1 MESNK
6 EINKSNV
13 FFVNLTTKSVT
24 PDVDVR
30 KNKKKDYIFYGK
42 DNLFPDYLIDL
53 ADNCSIHRA
62 LLETKAK
69 FIAGEGF
76 SFEGDENQ
84 ISQAESFLEGLKK
97 DFLVKTAVDMAYFNG
112 FYWQAKFVR
121 GGDVAY
127 LRNVD
132 FSYVRSGKMDEN
144 GDISEY
150 YFSPDWKFATKRNTF
165 KPEDEVYRP
174 KPIASWES
182 SDRNLVRERG
192 ELVNGMSYSPGKLF
206 YAEPSYLGAL
216 NYIEISNQIAEF
228 HKNNLDNGMVG
239 SMHIHLFEDLSDGEK
254 RRKVEKSIN
263 NKFSGSENA
272 GKVVV
277 TWSTNP
283 DMKTMVESIP
293 VNDSHEMFTLLNG
306 KVSEEII
313 MAHRTP
319 MALAGIKVATGLQSD
334 DTLSRSNME
343 YYQNTVIR
351 PQQNVIEENLDKV
364 LQRNGINV
372 KTKIKPLKPIDILGS
387 EELMSKVMTINE
399 IRTNVL
405 GIDALEEGGDVFLTN
420 GQEIII
426 D

>member
-1 MESNK
+1 MEENKASN
-6 EINKSNV
+6 I

-24 PDVDVR
+24 PDVDIR
-30 KNKKKDYIFYGK
+30 KNKKKDYIYFGK

-62 LLETKAK
+62 LIETKSK
-69 FIAGEGF
+69 FISGEGF
-76 SFEGDENQ
+76 YFEGEDNQ
-84 ISQAESFLEGLKK
+84 IAQAERFLEGLDK
-97 DFLVKTAVDMAYFNG
+97 DFLRRTAIDMAYFNG
-112 FYWQAKFVR
+112 FYWQSKFER
-121 GGDVAY
+121 SGKVAY

-132 FSYVRSGKMDEN
+132 FSYVRSGKMNEN
-144 GDISEY
+144 GEVDKY
-150 YFSPDWKFATKRNTF
+150 YFSPDWKFATKRNSF
-165 KPEDEVYRP
+165 KPEDEIYKP
-174 KPIASWES
+174 KPIASWQS
-182 SDRNLVRERG
+182 SDRMLVRERG
-192 ELVNGMSYSPGKLF
+192 ELVNGMCYSPGKLF

-319 MALAGIKVATGLQSD
+319 MALAGIKVATGLQSED
-334 DTLSRSNME
+334 SLTRANME

-351 PQQNVIEENLDKV
+351 PSQAVIEENLDKV
-364 LQRNGINV
+364 LERNGINV
-372 KTKIKPLKPIDILGS
+372 KSKIKPLKPIDILGS
-387 EELMSKVMTINE
+387 EELMSRVMTINE
-399 IRTNVL
+399 IRTSVL
-405 GIDALEEGGDVFLTN
+405 GIEALEEGGDDFLN
-420 GQEIII
+420 DNNNEL

>member
-1 MESNK
+1 MEENL
-6 EINKSNV
+6 EKSNV

-30 KNKKKDYIFYGK
+30 RNRKKDYIYFGK
-42 DNLFPDYLIDL
+42 DNLFPNYLIDL

-62 LLETKAK
+62 LLETKSK

-76 SFEGDENQ
+76 SFEGED
-84 ISQAESFLEGLKK
+84 SQVSLAERFLEGLDK
-97 DFLVKTAVDMAYFNG
+97 DFLRKTSVDMAYFNG
-112 FYWQAKFVR
+112 FYWQSKFER
-121 GGDVAY
+121 SGNVAY

-132 FSYVRSGKMDEN
+132 FSYIRSGKMNEN
-144 GDISEY
+144 GEVEKY
-150 YFSPDWKFATKRNTF
+150 YYTPDWKFATKRNSF
-165 KPEDEVYRP
+165 KPEDAIYEP
-174 KPIASWES
+174 KPIASWYS
-182 SDRNLVRERG
+182 SDRALVRERG
-192 ELVNGMSYSPGKLF
+192 ELINGISYSPGKLF
-206 YAEPSYLGAL
+206 YAEPNYLGAL

-283 DMKTMVESIP
+283 DMKTLVESIP

-306 KVSEEII
+306 KVSEEIV

-319 MALAGIKVATGLQSD
+319 MALAGIKVATGLQSED
-334 DTLSRSNME
+334 SLTRSNME

-351 PQQNVIEENLDKV
+351 PQQTVIEDCLDKV
-364 LQRNGINV
+364 LERNGINV
-372 KTKIKPLKPIDILGS
+372 KTKIKPLKPIDILAS
-387 EELMSKVMTINE
+387 EELMLRTMSLDE
-399 IRTNVL
+399 IRRDVL
-405 GIDALEEGGDVFLTN
+405 GKDELEGTPVLSEGNNDNIL
-420 GQEIII
+420 

>member
-1 MESNK
+1 MEENKASN
-6 EINKSNV
+6 I

-24 PDVDVR
+24 PDVDIR
-30 KNKKKDYIFYGK
+30 KNKKKDYIYFGK

-62 LLETKAK
+62 LIETKTK

-76 SFEGDENQ
+76 YFEGEDNQ
-84 ISQAESFLEGLKK
+84 IAQAERFLEGLDK
-97 DFLVKTAVDMAYFNG
+97 DFLRRTAIDMAYFNG
-112 FYWQAKFVR
+112 FYWQSKFER
-121 GGDVAY
+121 SGNVAY

-132 FSYVRSGKMDEN
+132 FSYVRSGKMNEN
-144 GDISEY
+144 GEVDKY
-150 YFSPDWKFATKRNTF
+150 YFSPDWKFATKRNSF
-165 KPEDEVYRP
+165 KPEDEIYKP
-174 KPIASWES
+174 KPIASWQS
-182 SDRNLVRERG
+182 SDRMLVRERG
-192 ELVNGMSYSPGKLF
+192 ELVNGMCYSPGKLF

-313 MAHRTP
+313 MSHRTP
-319 MALAGIKVATGLQSD
+319 MALAGIKVATGLQSEES
-334 DTLSRSNME
+334 LNRANME

-351 PQQNVIEENLDKV
+351 PSQVVIEENLDKV
-364 LQRNGINV
+364 LERNGISV
-372 KTKIKPLKPIDILGS
+372 KSKIKPLKPIDILGS
-387 EELMSKVMTINE
+387 EDLMSRVMTINE
-399 IRTNVL
+399 IRTSVL
-405 GIDALEEGGDVFLTN
+405 GIEALEEGGDDFLN
-420 GQEIII
+420 DNNNEL

>member
-1 MESNK
+1 MEENKASN
-6 EINKSNV
+6 I

-24 PDVDVR
+24 PDVDIR
-30 KNKKKDYIFYGK
+30 KNKKKDYIYFGK

-62 LLETKAK
+62 LIETKSK
-69 FIAGEGF
+69 FISGEGF
-76 SFEGDENQ
+76 YFEGEDNQ
-84 ISQAESFLEGLKK
+84 IAQAERFLEGLDK
-97 DFLVKTAVDMAYFNG
+97 DFLRRTAIDMAYFNG
-112 FYWQAKFVR
+112 FYWQSKFER
-121 GGDVAY
+121 SGKVAY

-132 FSYVRSGKMDEN
+132 FSYVRSGKMNEN
-144 GDISEY
+144 GEVDKY
-150 YFSPDWKFATKRNTF
+150 YFSPDWKFATKRNSF
-165 KPEDEVYRP
+165 KPEDEIYKP
-174 KPIASWES
+174 KPIASWQS
-182 SDRNLVRERG
+182 SDRMLVRERG
-192 ELVNGMSYSPGKLF
+192 ELVNGMCYSPGKLF

-319 MALAGIKVATGLQSD
+319 MALAGIKVATGLQSED
-334 DTLSRSNME
+334 SLTRANME

-351 PQQNVIEENLDKV
+351 PSQAVIEENLDKV
-364 LQRNGINV
+364 LERNGINV
-372 KTKIKPLKPIDILGS
+372 KSKIKPLKPIDILGS
-387 EELMSKVMTINE
+387 EELMSRVMTINE
-399 IRTNVL
+399 IRTSVL
-405 GIDALEEGGDVFLTN
+405 GIEALEEGGDEFLN
-420 GQEIII
+420 DNNNEL

>member
-1 MESNK
+1 MEENKASN
-6 EINKSNV
+6 I

-24 PDVDVR
+24 PDVDIR
-30 KNKKKDYIFYGK
+30 KNKKKDYIYFGK

-62 LLETKAK
+62 LIETKSK

-76 SFEGDENQ
+76 YFEGEDNQ
-84 ISQAESFLEGLKK
+84 IAQAERFLEGLDK
-97 DFLVKTAVDMAYFNG
+97 DFLRRTAIDMAYFNG
-112 FYWQAKFVR
+112 FYWQSKFER
-121 GGDVAY
+121 SGNVAY

-132 FSYVRSGKMDEN
+132 FSYVRSGKMNEN
-144 GDISEY
+144 GEVDKY
-150 YFSPDWKFATKRNTF
+150 YFSPDWKFATKRNSF
-165 KPEDEVYRP
+165 KPEDEIYKP
-174 KPIASWES
+174 KPIASWQS
-182 SDRNLVRERG
+182 SDRMLVRERG
-192 ELVNGMSYSPGKLF
+192 ELVNGMCYSPGKLF

-313 MAHRTP
+313 MSHRTP
-319 MALAGIKVATGLQSD
+319 MALAGIKVATGLQSEESL
-334 DTLSRSNME
+334 TRANME

-351 PQQNVIEENLDKV
+351 PSQLVIEENLDKV
-364 LQRNGINV
+364 LERNGISV
-372 KTKIKPLKPIDILGS
+372 KSKIKPLKPIDILGS
-387 EELMSKVMTINE
+387 EDLMSRVMTINE
-399 IRTNVL
+399 IRTSVL
-405 GIDALEEGGDVFLTN
+405 GIEALEEGGDDFLN
-420 GQEIII
+420 DNNNEL

>member
-1 MESNK
+1 MEENKASN
-6 EINKSNV
+6 I

-24 PDVDVR
+24 PDVDIR
-30 KNKKKDYIFYGK
+30 KNKKKDYIYFGK

-62 LLETKAK
+62 LIETKTK

-76 SFEGDENQ
+76 YFEGEDNQ
-84 ISQAESFLEGLKK
+84 IAQAESFLKGLDK
-97 DFLVKTAVDMAYFNG
+97 DFLRRTAIDMAYFNG
-112 FYWQAKFVR
+112 FYWQSKFER
-121 GGDVAY
+121 SGNVAY

-132 FSYVRSGKMDEN
+132 FSYVRSGKMNEN
-144 GDISEY
+144 GEVDKY
-150 YFSPDWKFATKRNTF
+150 YFTPDWKFATKRNTF
-165 KPEDEVYRP
+165 KPEDEIYKP
-174 KPIASWES
+174 KPIASWQS
-182 SDRNLVRERG
+182 SDRMLVRERG
-192 ELVNGMSYSPGKLF
+192 ELVNGMCYSPGKLF

-319 MALAGIKVATGLQSD
+319 MALAGIKVATGLQSED
-334 DTLSRSNME
+334 SLTRANME

-351 PQQNVIEENLDKV
+351 PSQAVIEENLDKV
-364 LQRNGINV
+364 LERNGINV
-372 KTKIKPLKPIDILGS
+372 KSKIKPLKPIDILGS
-387 EELMSKVMTINE
+387 EELMSRVMTINE
-399 IRTNVL
+399 IRTSVL
-405 GIDALEEGGDVFLTN
+405 GIEALEEGGDEFLN
-420 GQEIII
+420 DNNNEL

>member
-1 MESNK
+1 MEENKASN
-6 EINKSNV
+6 I

-24 PDVDVR
+24 PDVDIR
-30 KNKKKDYIFYGK
+30 KNKKKDYIYFGK

-62 LLETKAK
+62 LIETKSK
-69 FIAGEGF
+69 FISGEGF
-76 SFEGDENQ
+76 YFEGEDNQ
-84 ISQAESFLEGLKK
+84 IAQAERFLEGLDK
-97 DFLVKTAVDMAYFNG
+97 DFLRRTAIDMAYFNG
-112 FYWQAKFVR
+112 FYWQSKFER
-121 GGDVAY
+121 SGKVAY

-132 FSYVRSGKMDEN
+132 FSYVRSGKMNEN
-144 GDISEY
+144 GEVDKY
-150 YFSPDWKFATKRNTF
+150 YFSPDWKFATKRNSF
-165 KPEDEVYRP
+165 KPEDEIYKP
-174 KPIASWES
+174 KPIASWQS
-182 SDRNLVRERG
+182 SDRMLVRERG
-192 ELVNGMSYSPGKLF
+192 ELVNGMCYSPGKLF

-313 MAHRTP
+313 MSHRTP
-319 MALAGIKVATGLQSD
+319 MALAGIKVATGLQSEES
-334 DTLSRSNME
+334 LNRANME

-351 PQQNVIEENLDKV
+351 PSQVVIEENLDKV
-364 LQRNGINV
+364 LERNGISV
-372 KTKIKPLKPIDILGS
+372 KSKIKPLKPIDILGS
-387 EELMSKVMTINE
+387 EELMSRVMTINE
-399 IRTNVL
+399 IRTSVL
-405 GIDALEEGGDVFLTN
+405 GIEALEEGGDEFLN
-420 GQEIII
+420 DNNNEL

>member
-1 MESNK
+1 MEENKASN
-6 EINKSNV
+6 I

-24 PDVDVR
+24 PDVDIR
-30 KNKKKDYIFYGK
+30 KNKKKDYIYFGK

-62 LLETKAK
+62 LLETKSK
-69 FIAGEGF
+69 FISGEGF
-76 SFEGDENQ
+76 YFEGEDNQ
-84 ISQAESFLEGLKK
+84 IAQAESFLKGLDK
-97 DFLVKTAVDMAYFNG
+97 DFLRRTAVDMAYFNG
-112 FYWQAKFVR
+112 FYWQSKFER
-121 GGDVAY
+121 SGNVAY

-132 FSYVRSGKMDEN
+132 FSYVRSGKMNEN
-144 GDISEY
+144 GEVDKY
-150 YFSPDWKFATKRNTF
+150 YFSPDWKFATKRNSF
-165 KPEDEVYRP
+165 KPEDEIYKP
-174 KPIASWES
+174 KPIASWQS
-182 SDRNLVRERG
+182 SDRMLVRERG
-192 ELVNGMSYSPGKLF
+192 ELVNGMCYSPGKLF

-313 MAHRTP
+313 MSHRTP
-319 MALAGIKVATGLQSD
+319 MALAGIKVATGLQSEESL
-334 DTLSRSNME
+334 TRANME

-351 PQQNVIEENLDKV
+351 PSQVVIEENLDKV
-364 LQRNGINV
+364 LERNGISV
-372 KTKIKPLKPIDILGS
+372 KSKIKPLKPIDILGS
-387 EELMSKVMTINE
+387 EDLMSRVMTINE
-399 IRTNVL
+399 IRTSVL
-405 GIDALEEGGDVFLTN
+405 GIEALEEGGDEFLN
-420 GQEIII
+420 DNNNEL

>member
-1 MESNK
+1 MEENKASN
-6 EINKSNV
+6 I

-24 PDVDVR
+24 PDVDIR
-30 KNKKKDYIFYGK
+30 KNKKKDYIYFGK
-42 DNLFPDYLIDL
+42 DNLFPNYLIDL

-62 LLETKAK
+62 LIETKTK

-76 SFEGDENQ
+76 YFEGDDNQ
-84 ISQAESFLEGLKK
+84 IAQAERFLEGLDK
-97 DFLVKTAVDMAYFNG
+97 DFLRRTAIDMAYFNG
-112 FYWQAKFVR
+112 FYWQSKFER
-121 GGDVAY
+121 SGNVAY

-132 FSYVRSGKMDEN
+132 FSYVRSGKMNEN
-144 GDISEY
+144 GEVDKY
-150 YFSPDWKFATKRNTF
+150 YFSPDWKFATKRNSF
-165 KPEDEVYRP
+165 KPEDEIYKP
-174 KPIASWES
+174 KPIASWQS
-182 SDRNLVRERG
+182 SDRMLVRERG
-192 ELVNGMSYSPGKLF
+192 ELVNGMCYSPGKLF

-313 MAHRTP
+313 MSHRTP
-319 MALAGIKVATGLQSD
+319 MALAGIKVATGLQSEESL
-334 DTLSRSNME
+334 TRANME

-351 PQQNVIEENLDKV
+351 PSQVVIEENLDKV
-364 LQRNGINV
+364 LERNGINV
-372 KTKIKPLKPIDILGS
+372 KSKIKPLKPIDILGS
-387 EELMSKVMTINE
+387 EELMSRVMTINE
-399 IRTNVL
+399 IRTSVL
-405 GIDALEEGGDVFLTN
+405 GIEALEEGGDDFLN
-420 GQEIII
+420 DNNNEL

>member
-1 MESNK
+1 MEENKASN
-6 EINKSNV
+6 I

-24 PDVDVR
+24 PDVDIR
-30 KNKKKDYIFYGK
+30 KNKKKDYIYFGK

-62 LLETKAK
+62 LLETKSK
-69 FIAGEGF
+69 FISGEGF
-76 SFEGDENQ
+76 YFEGEDNQ
-84 ISQAESFLEGLKK
+84 IAQAESFLKGLDK
-97 DFLVKTAVDMAYFNG
+97 DFLRRTAVYMAYFNG
-112 FYWQAKFVR
+112 FYWQSKFER
-121 GGDVAY
+121 SGNVAY

-132 FSYVRSGKMDEN
+132 FSYVRSGKMNEN
-144 GDISEY
+144 GEVDKY
-150 YFSPDWKFATKRNTF
+150 YFTPDWKFATKRNTF
-165 KPEDEVYRP
+165 KPEDEIYKP
-174 KPIASWES
+174 KPIASWQS
-182 SDRNLVRERG
+182 SDRMLVRERG
-192 ELVNGMSYSPGKLF
+192 ELVNGMCYSPGKLF

-293 VNDSHEMFTLLNG
+293 VNDSHEMFSLLNG

-313 MAHRTP
+313 MSHRTP
-319 MALAGIKVATGLQSD
+319 MALAGIKVATGLQSEESL
-334 DTLSRSNME
+334 TRANME

-351 PQQNVIEENLDKV
+351 PSQVVIEENLDKV
-364 LQRNGINV
+364 LERNGISV
-372 KTKIKPLKPIDILGS
+372 KSKIKPLKPIDILGS
-387 EELMSKVMTINE
+387 EDLMSRVMTINE
-399 IRTNVL
+399 IRTSVL
-405 GIDALEEGGDVFLTN
+405 GIEALEEGGDDFLN
-420 GQEIII
+420 DNNNEL

>member
-1 MESNK
+1 MEENKASN
-6 EINKSNV
+6 I

-24 PDVDVR
+24 PDVDIR
-30 KNKKKDYIFYGK
+30 KNKKKDYIYFGK

-62 LLETKAK
+62 LIETKTK

-76 SFEGDENQ
+76 YFEGEDNQ
-84 ISQAESFLEGLKK
+84 IAQAESFLKGLDK
-97 DFLVKTAVDMAYFNG
+97 DFLRRTAIDMAYFNG
-112 FYWQAKFVR
+112 FYWQSKFER
-121 GGDVAY
+121 SGNVAY

-132 FSYVRSGKMDEN
+132 FSYVRSGKMNEN
-144 GDISEY
+144 GEVDKY
-150 YFSPDWKFATKRNTF
+150 YFTPDWKFATKRNTF
-165 KPEDEVYRP
+165 KPEDEIYKP
-174 KPIASWES
+174 KPIASWQS
-182 SDRNLVRERG
+182 SDRMLVRERG
-192 ELVNGMSYSPGKLF
+192 ELVNGMCYSPGKLF

-293 VNDSHEMFTLLNG
+293 VNDSHEMFSLLNG

-313 MAHRTP
+313 MSHRTP
-319 MALAGIKVATGLQSD
+319 MALAGIKVATGLQSEESL
-334 DTLSRSNME
+334 TRANME

-351 PQQNVIEENLDKV
+351 PSQVVIEENLDKV
-364 LQRNGINV
+364 LERNGISV
-372 KTKIKPLKPIDILGS
+372 KSKIKPLKPIDILGS
-387 EELMSKVMTINE
+387 EDLMSRVMTINE
-399 IRTNVL
+399 IRTSVL
-405 GIDALEEGGDVFLTN
+405 GIEALEEGGDDFLN
-420 GQEIII
+420 DNNNEL

>member
-1 MESNK
+1 MEENKASN
-6 EINKSNV
+6 I

-24 PDVDVR
+24 PDVDIR
-30 KNKKKDYIFYGK
+30 KNKKKDYIYFGK

-62 LLETKAK
+62 LIETKTK

-76 SFEGDENQ
+76 YFEGEDNQ
-84 ISQAESFLEGLKK
+84 IAQAERFLEGLDK
-97 DFLVKTAVDMAYFNG
+97 DFLRRTAIDMAYFNG
-112 FYWQAKFVR
+112 FYWQSKFER
-121 GGDVAY
+121 SGKVAY
-127 LRNVD
+127 LRNID
-132 FSYVRSGKMDEN
+132 FSYVRSGKMNEN
-144 GDISEY
+144 GEVDKY
-150 YFSPDWKFATKRNTF
+150 YFSPDWKFATKRNSF
-165 KPEDEVYRP
+165 KPEDEIYKP
-174 KPIASWES
+174 KPIASWQS
-182 SDRNLVRERG
+182 SDRMLVRERG
-192 ELVNGMSYSPGKLF
+192 ELVNGMCYSPGKLF

-319 MALAGIKVATGLQSD
+319 MALAGIKVATGLQSED
-334 DTLSRSNME
+334 SLTRANME

-351 PQQNVIEENLDKV
+351 PSQAVIEENLDKV
-364 LQRNGINV
+364 LERNGINV
-372 KTKIKPLKPIDILGS
+372 KSKIKPLKPIDILGS
-387 EELMSKVMTINE
+387 EELMSRVMTINE
-399 IRTNVL
+399 IRTSVL
-405 GIDALEEGGDVFLTN
+405 GIEALEEGGDEFLN
-420 GQEIII
+420 DNNNEL

>member
-1 MESNK
+1 MEENKASN
-6 EINKSNV
+6 I

-24 PDVDVR
+24 PDVDIR
-30 KNKKKDYIFYGK
+30 KNKKKDYIYFGK

-62 LLETKAK
+62 LLETKSK
-69 FIAGEGF
+69 FISGEGF
-76 SFEGDENQ
+76 YFEGEDNQ
-84 ISQAESFLEGLKK
+84 IAQAESFLKGLDK
-97 DFLVKTAVDMAYFNG
+97 DFLRRTAVDMAYFNG
-112 FYWQAKFVR
+112 FYWQSKFER
-121 GGDVAY
+121 SGNVAY

-132 FSYVRSGKMDEN
+132 FSYVRSGKMNEN
-144 GDISEY
+144 GEVDKY

-165 KPEDEVYRP
+165 KPEDEIYKP
-174 KPIASWES
+174 KPIASWQS
-182 SDRNLVRERG
+182 SDRMLVRERG
-192 ELVNGMSYSPGKLF
+192 ELVNGMCYSPGKLF

-313 MAHRTP
+313 MSHRTP
-319 MALAGIKVATGLQSD
+319 MALAGIKVATGLQSEESL
-334 DTLSRSNME
+334 TRANME

-351 PQQNVIEENLDKV
+351 PSQVVIEENLDKV
-364 LQRNGINV
+364 LERNGISV
-372 KTKIKPLKPIDILGS
+372 KSKIKPLKPIDILGS
-387 EELMSKVMTINE
+387 EDLMSRVMTINE
-399 IRTNVL
+399 IRTSVL
-405 GIDALEEGGDVFLTN
+405 GIEALEEGGDDFLN
-420 GQEIII
+420 DNNNEL

>member
-1 MESNK
+1 MEENKASN
-6 EINKSNV
+6 I

-24 PDVDVR
+24 PDVDIR
-30 KNKKKDYIFYGK
+30 KNKKKDYIYFGK

-62 LLETKAK
+62 LLETKTK

-76 SFEGDENQ
+76 YFEGEDNQ
-84 ISQAESFLEGLKK
+84 VAQAERFLEGLDK
-97 DFLVKTAVDMAYFNG
+97 DFLRRTAIDMAYFNG
-112 FYWQAKFVR
+112 FYWQSKFER
-121 GGDVAY
+121 SGNVAY

-132 FSYVRSGKMDEN
+132 FSYVRSGKMNEN
-144 GDISEY
+144 GEVDKY
-150 YFSPDWKFATKRNTF
+150 YFSPDWKFATKRNSF
-165 KPEDEVYRP
+165 KPEDEIYKP
-174 KPIASWES
+174 KPIASWQS
-182 SDRNLVRERG
+182 SDRMLVRERG
-192 ELVNGMSYSPGKLF
+192 ELVNGMCYSPGKLF

-313 MAHRTP
+313 MSHRTP
-319 MALAGIKVATGLQSD
+319 MALAGIKVATGLQSEESL
-334 DTLSRSNME
+334 TRANME

-351 PQQNVIEENLDKV
+351 PSQVVIEENLDKV
-364 LQRNGINV
+364 LERNGISV
-372 KTKIKPLKPIDILGS
+372 KSKIKPLKPIDILGS
-387 EELMSKVMTINE
+387 EELMSRVMTINE
-399 IRTNVL
+399 IRTSVL
-405 GIDALEEGGDVFLTN
+405 GIEALEEGGDEFLN
-420 GQEIII
+420 DNNNEL

>member
-1 MESNK
+1 MEENKASN
-6 EINKSNV
+6 I

-24 PDVDVR
+24 PDVDIR
-30 KNKKKDYIFYGK
+30 KNKKKDYIFFGK

-62 LLETKAK
+62 LLETKSK

-76 SFEGDENQ
+76 YFEGEDNQ
-84 ISQAESFLEGLKK
+84 IAQAERFLEGLER
-97 DFLVKTAVDMAYFNG
+97 DFLRRTAVDMAYFNG
-112 FYWQAKFVR
+112 FYWQSKFER
-121 GGDVAY
+121 SGNVAY

-132 FSYVRSGKMDEN
+132 FSYIRSGKMNEN
-144 GDISEY
+144 GEVDKY
-150 YFSPDWKFATKRNTF
+150 YFSPDWKFATKRNSF
-165 KPEDEVYRP
+165 KPEDEIYKP
-174 KPIASWES
+174 KPIASWQS
-182 SDRNLVRERG
+182 SDRMLVRERG
-192 ELVNGMSYSPGKLF
+192 ELVNGMCYSPGKLF
-206 YAEPSYLGAL
+206 YAEPNYLGAL

-283 DMKTMVESIP
+283 DMKTLVESIP

-319 MALAGIKVATGLQSD
+319 MALAGIKVATGLQSED
-334 DTLSRSNME
+334 SLTRSNME

-351 PQQNVIEENLDKV
+351 PSQAVIEENLDKV
-364 LQRNGINV
+364 LERNGIIV
-372 KTKIKPLKPIDILGS
+372 KSKIKPLKPIDILGS
-387 EELMSKVMTINE
+387 EELMSRVMTINE
-399 IRTNVL
+399 IRTSVL
-405 GIDALEEGGDVFLTN
+405 GIEALEEGGDEFLN
-420 GQEIII
+420 DNNNEL